1 MKIRHIMSRKT
12 ITLKKSDTAK
22 KAIKILSRNRISGCP
37 VVDSKNNILGIVTQ
51 SDIVELI
58 DVFSGIKSGDFFS
71 LVESVIKGNENAGF
85 AKIQDKKISEFIQ
98 GGVVTIEKEENI
110 SAAAK
115 LMNRH
120 KIDRLPVVEGNRLV
134 GIVTKSDIVDAL
146 GTMKK

>member
-1 MKIRHIMSRKT
+1 MSRKT

-51 SDIVELI
+51 SDIVKLI

-85 AKIQDKKISEFIQ
+85 AKIQDKKI
-98 GGVVTIEKEENI
+98 
-110 SAAAK
+110 
-115 LMNRH
+115 
-120 KIDRLPVVEGNRLV
+120 
-134 GIVTKSDIVDAL
+134 
-146 GTMKK
+146 